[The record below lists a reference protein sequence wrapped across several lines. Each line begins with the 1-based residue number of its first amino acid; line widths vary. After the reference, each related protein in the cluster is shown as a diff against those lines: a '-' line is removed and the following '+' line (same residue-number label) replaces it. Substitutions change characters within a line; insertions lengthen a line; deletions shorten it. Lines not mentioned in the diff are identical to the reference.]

1 MKEVYTTIPV
11 YGNEVKP
18 SLDISNEN
26 KEQVEFDSRI
36 LDPRTV
42 QNFEISKNNALDL
55 NNDVLNKIAETM
67 GMEELPKAI
76 NDFNNNPNPERREI
90 IKEILAENGKYIE
103 PEVEPSLKQDMRVSR
118 KMDFR
123 K

>member
-26 KEQVEFDSRI
+26 HQDIQFDSRI

-42 QNFEISKNNALDL
+42 QNFEISKNNALDS
-55 NNDVLNKIAETM
+55 NNGVLNKIAESM
-67 GMEELPKAI
+67 GLEELPKAI
-76 NDFNNNPNPERREI
+76 NDYNNNPNPERREI
-90 IKEILAENGKYIE
+90 ITEILAENGKYIE
-103 PEVEPSLKQDMRVSR
+103 SEVENSLEKDMQVSR

>member
-26 KEQVEFDSRI
+26 HQDVQFDSRI

-42 QNFEISKNNALDL
+42 QNFEISKNNALDS
-55 NNDVLNKIAETM
+55 NNGVLNKIAESM
-67 GMEELPKAI
+67 GLEELPKAI
-76 NDFNNNPNPERREI
+76 NDYNNNPNPERREI
-90 IKEILAENGKYIE
+90 ITEILAENGKYIE
-103 PEVEPSLKQDMRVSR
+103 AEVENSLEKDMQVSR